1 MCNIVSTLN
10 AEMQRDEAFS
20 LHELTNEYVLP
31 HNILTRLCHEIR
43 LPLTVLILKTCDN
56 VS

>member
-1 MCNIVSTLN
+1 
-10 AEMQRDEAFS
+10 MQRDEAFS

-31 HNILTRLCHEIR
+31 HNILTRLCHEIL